1 MYILLAGRRPFNAK
15 NNIKGKE
22 TPANIEDKDTIFD
35 VSNTI
40 KNTINAK
47 AHAVGKIQMTI
58 PKIVATPFPPLKP
71 AQKKKIWPKSAA
83 TPKPNCK
90 LIKSFEWWL
99 KFVKYAKE
107 TASDPLITSIINTGI
122 PAFLPSTLKVFV
134 APELPLPNSLTS
146 IW

>member
-1 MYILLAGRRPFNAK
+1 MFLRCVIISNKLIATEKLIKIGLVSFNAK

-71 AQKKKIWPKSAA
+71 AQIGKI
-83 TPKPNCK
+83 
-90 LIKSFEWWL
+90 
-99 KFVKYAKE
+99 
-107 TASDPLITSIINTGI
+107 
-122 PAFLPSTLKVFV
+122 
-134 APELPLPNSLTS
+134 
-146 IW
+146 